1 MFPMRPDL
9 AAKYDLRVPRYTSYP
24 TAPHFHPGVTG
35 ETYRGWLGEID
46 PGLELSLYLHIAFC
60 AEMCWFCGCHT
71 KITKRYA
78 PVAAY
83 MDALWREVELVADAL
98 PTRMTARH
106 IHFGGGS
113 PTILSSD
120 DFVRTIDLLKSRF
133 ILKPDAEVAVELDP
147 RTADEAYVRAMA
159 GAGVTRAS
167 IGVQDLD
174 DKVQQAINRI
184 QPYEVTA
191 RVVEWLGKY
200 GVPEVN
206 IDLIYGLPHQTLDG
220 LLATIEKAVTG
231 FNPKRVA
238 LFGYA
243 HVPWMKKHQRLIPE
257 EALPDTDLRWRQ
269 YEQGCRLLTETLGYV
284 QIGLDHFATPDDPMA
299 VALKEKRLHR
309 NFQGYTTDSATTL
322 IGFGASGIGSLPQG
336 YVVNDGE
343 VHAYQRTIA
352 GGRLATT
359 RGVAVTPDDM
369 LRREIIERLMCD
381 LEIDLDAVAARHGA
395 DGGQFGP
402 ELASLAPLQADGL
415 VEVTGRRILV
425 TEDGRT
431 LVRAVCA
438 AFDRYLKAGEQRH
451 SKAV

>member
-1 MFPMRPDL
+1 MRPDL

-35 ETYRGWLGEID
+35 ETYGGWLGGID
-46 PGLELSLYLHIAFC
+46 PKLELSLYLHIAFC

-71 KITKRYA
+71 KITKRYG

-83 MDALWREVELVADAL
+83 MEALWREIELVAEAL
-98 PTRMTARH
+98 PDRMVARH

-113 PTILSSD
+113 PTILKSD

-133 ILKPDAEVAVELDP
+133 LLKDGAEVAVELDP
-147 RTADEAYVRAMA
+147 RTADEAYVKAMA

-174 DKVQQAINRI
+174 PKVQQAINRI
-184 QPYEVTA
+184 QPYEVTD
-191 RVVEWLGKY
+191 RVVGWLRQY

-220 LLATIEKAVTG
+220 LLKTIDTSITG
-231 FNPKRVA
+231 FAPRRVA

-243 HVPWMKKHQRLIPE
+243 HVPWMKKHMRLIPDE
-257 EALPDTDLRWRQ
+257 TLPDTNTRWQQ
-269 YEQGCRLLTETLGYV
+269 YEQGCKLLTETHGYV
-284 QIGLDHFATPDDPMA
+284 QIGLDHFAAPDDAMA
-299 VALKEKRLHR
+299 VALRTKRLHR

-336 YVVNDGE
+336 YVVNEGE
-343 VHAYQRTIA
+343 VHAYQRSIA
-352 GGRLATT
+352 EGKLSTS
-359 RGVAVTPDDM
+359 RGVAITDDDR

-381 LEIDLDAVAARHGA
+381 LEIDLDAVAGRHGVSA
-395 DGGQFGP
+395 SQFGP

-415 VEVTGRRILV
+415 VKVDGHRITVTH
-425 TEDGRT
+425 DGRT

>member
-1 MFPMRPDL
+1 MRPEL

-24 TAPHFHPGVTG
+24 TAPHFHPGVTS
-35 ETYRGWLGEID
+35 ETYGEWLGGID
-46 PGLELSLYLHIAFC
+46 PKLELSLYLHIAFC

-83 MDALWREVELVADAL
+83 MDALWREVELVAEAL

-113 PTILSSD
+113 PTILTPE
-120 DFVRTIDLLKSRF
+120 DFVKTVDLLKSRF
-133 ILKPDAEVAVELDP
+133 LLKDGAEVAVELDP
-147 RTADEAYVRAMA
+147 RTADEAYVKAMA

-174 DKVQQAINRI
+174 PKVQQAINRI
-184 QPYEVTA
+184 QPYEVTE
-191 RVVEWLGKY
+191 RVVNWLGQY

-206 IDLIYGLPHQTLDG
+206 IDLIYGLPYQTLDG
-220 LLATIEKAVTG
+220 LLATIDRSVTG
-231 FNPKRVA
+231 FKPRRIA

-243 HVPWMKKHQRLIPE
+243 HVPWMKKHQNLIPE
-257 EALPDTDLRWRQ
+257 ESLPDTNTRWQQ
-269 YEQGCRLLTETLGYV
+269 YEQGCRLLTETHGYV
-284 QIGLDHFATPDDPMA
+284 QIGLDHFAAPDDAMA
-299 VALKEKRLHR
+299 IALRDKRLHR

-336 YVVNDGE
+336 YVVNEGE
-343 VHAYQRTIA
+343 VHAYQRSVA
-352 GGRLATT
+352 AGRLGTS
-359 RGVAVTPDDM
+359 RGIAISDDDR

-381 LEIDLDAVAARHGA
+381 LEIDLDVVAGRHGV
-395 DGGQFGP
+395 DGGQFAA
-402 ELASLAPLQADGL
+402 ELDSLGGLVADGL
-415 VEVTGRRILV
+415 ARVEGHRVFVTD
-425 TEDGRT
+425 EGRT

>member
-1 MFPMRPDL
+1 MRPDL

-24 TAPHFHPGVTG
+24 TAPHFHPGVTA
-35 ETYRGWLGEID
+35 ETYGGWLSGMD
-46 PGLELSLYLHIAFC
+46 PKLELSLYLHIAFC

-71 KITKRYA
+71 KITKRYG

-83 MDALWREVELVADAL
+83 MEALWREIEMVADAL
-98 PTRMTARH
+98 PSRMTARH

-113 PTILSSD
+113 PTILKSA

-133 ILKPDAEVAVELDP
+133 LLKDGAEVAVEMDP
-147 RTADEAYVRAMA
+147 RTADEAYIKAMA

-174 DKVQQAINRI
+174 PKVQAAINRI
-184 QPYEVTA
+184 QPYEVTE
-191 RVVEWLGKY
+191 RVVNWLRQY

-206 IDLIYGLPHQTLDG
+206 IDLVYGLPHQSLNG
-220 LLATIEKAVTG
+220 LLETIDSSIKG
-231 FNPKRVA
+231 FAPRRVA

-243 HVPWMKKHQRLIPE
+243 HVPWMKKHMRLIPDE
-257 EALPDTDLRWRQ
+257 TLPDTETRWQQ
-269 YEQGCRLLTETLGYV
+269 YEQGCKLLTETHGYV
-284 QIGLDHFATPDDPMA
+284 QIGLDHFAAPDDAMA
-299 VALKEKRLHR
+299 IALKEKRLHR
-309 NFQGYTTDSATTL
+309 NFQGYTTDSASTL

-336 YVVNDGE
+336 YVVNEGE
-343 VHAYQRTIA
+343 VHAYQRSIA
-352 GGRLATT
+352 EGKLTT
-359 RGVAVTPDDM
+359 SRGVAISDDDR

-381 LEIDLDAVAARHGA
+381 LEIDLDVVAGRHGIS
-395 DGGQFGP
+395 GGKFEA

-415 VEVTGRRILV
+415 VNVDGHRITVTH
-425 TEDGRT
+425 DGRT